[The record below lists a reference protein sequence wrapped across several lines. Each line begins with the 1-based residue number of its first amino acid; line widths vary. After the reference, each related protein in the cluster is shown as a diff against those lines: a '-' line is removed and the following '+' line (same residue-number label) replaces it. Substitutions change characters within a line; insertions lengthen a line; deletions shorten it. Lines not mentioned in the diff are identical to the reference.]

1 MTENTI
7 PIHYVCTLDQA
18 RALCKSYQQFWVSNC
33 GCREGNKKGCQQSRT
48 DVCLMFSGGQNAS
61 GSGKREISKTE
72 ADAIF
77 AEAVSKNL
85 VARPFRSDDRT
96 TTDGI
101 CFCCND
107 CCGYFLD
114 PKETCDKGALIESTD
129 LKACTHCGACVSVC
143 YFGARMMKK
152 EKLSVDQDKCYGC
165 GLCVS
170 ACPTNCIGMVKR
182 KP

>member
-1 MTENTI
+1 MPENTI
-7 PIHYVCTLDQA
+7 PIHYVCTIDQA
-18 RALCKSYQQFWVSNC
+18 RELCKPHQIYWVSNC

-48 DVCLMFSGGQNAS
+48 DVCLMFSAGQNAS
-61 GSGKREISKTE
+61 GSGKREITNSEMTG
-72 ADAIF
+72 IF
-77 AEAVSKNL
+77 VEAEAKNL

-129 LKACTHCGACVSVC
+129 LKACTHCGACASVC
-143 YFGARMMKK
+143 YFGARKMKK
-152 EKLSVDQDKCYGC
+152 DRLAVDRDKCYGC
-165 GLCVS
+165 GLCIT
-170 ACPTNCIGMVKR
+170 ACPTNCIEMKKR
-182 KP
+182 T